1 MATKPLVGGGK
12 GWEREVEALMRA
24 VPDGYTHRH
33 EPKMAGRRRI
43 AGGAPDYEIVLGGRA
58 HFIECKHESDSSVD
72 LGRLAGKDDEAGAG
86 VKPSQA
92 REMDAATAAG
102 ARCWIAVRLEVP
114 EATRRKAAQ
123 VALDGTGGD
132 MPAVIRRLVP
142 WTLWR
147 ARMVAAE
154 EARRTGGDVAAS
166 IPAVEL
172 AGLGYP
178 LRTAGEL
185 RAALVAVDNPMDN
198 SGGAS

>member
-1 MATKPLVGGGK
+1 MTGKEWEDAVRAMAETLPHACVF
-12 GWEREVEALMRA
+12 AN
-24 VPDGYTHRH
+24 
-33 EPKMAGRRRI
+33 EPKMRAGYRVE
-43 AGGAPDYEIVLGGRA
+43 GGTPDLTLIWRSICHLV
-58 HFIECKHESDSSVD
+58 ECKESSGSSID
-72 LGRLAGKDDEAGAG
+72 LGRLAKPERGKKPPPGVTWMQAATMTAAEQAGAL
-86 VKPSQA
+86 
-92 REMDAATAAG
+92 
-102 ARCWIAVRLEVP
+102 CWVAVHLEVA
-114 EATRRKAAQ
+114 ESTRRRAAQ

-185 RAALVAVDNPMDN
+185 RAALVAVDNPVDN